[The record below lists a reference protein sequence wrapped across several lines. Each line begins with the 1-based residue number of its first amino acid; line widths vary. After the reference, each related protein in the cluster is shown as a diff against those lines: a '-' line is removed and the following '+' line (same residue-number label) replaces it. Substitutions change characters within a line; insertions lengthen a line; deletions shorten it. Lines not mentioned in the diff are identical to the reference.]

1 VERFVAQLRTFISE
15 EIMTRLL
22 WLASLLYFRAQGPAF
37 AAADDLLQLV
47 QSIPL
52 PAVSGRIDHIDL
64 DASNGRLF
72 IAALGNN
79 TLEAVDLK
87 QNRHARS
94 VAGFGEPQGVVYIT
108 ELGRLFVASG
118 SGNRVDILDGT
129 SLASIKRMEG
139 LEDADNVRYDAKAG
153 LVYVGYGAGALRV
166 LDARTGD
173 SLGDIRLAGHP
184 ESFQL
189 EKSGKRIFV
198 NVPAAGHIAVV
209 DRAARKVVATWT
221 LQGVAANFPMA
232 LDERGHRL
240 YVATRKPAALLVYST
255 ETGSLVDRIRIGED
269 ADDLF
274 FEPSTKR
281 IYVICGEGLVNVIG
295 QTDSIHHAL
304 LGTTRT
310 APGARTA
317 LFDLESRQ
325 LFLAVPARGGS
336 RAEIRIY
343 RTR

>member
-1 VERFVAQLRTFISE
+1 MR
-15 EIMTRLL
+15 RLL
-22 WLASLLYFRAQGPAF
+22 WLAFLFCFLAEGRAF
-37 AAADDLLQLV
+37 AAPGESLELV
-47 QSIPL
+47 KSIPL

-79 TLEAVDLK
+79 TLEVVDLK
-87 QNRHARS
+87 QDRRTRS
-94 VAGFGEPQGVVYIT
+94 IGGFGEPQGVVYIAA
-108 ELGRLFVASG
+108 LKRMFIASG
-118 SGNRVDILDGT
+118 SGNRVDILDGA
-129 SLASIKRMEG
+129 SLAPIKRVEG
-139 LEDADNVRYDAKAG
+139 LDDADNVRYDAKAG
-153 LVYVGYGAGALRV
+153 LVYVGYGAGALRI

-173 SLGDIRLAGHP
+173 GLGDIRLTGHP

-189 EKSGKRIFV
+189 EQSGERIFV

-221 LQGVAANFPMA
+221 MQGVSANFPMA

-240 YVATRKPAALLVYST
+240 YVGTRKPAALLVYDT
-255 ETGSLVDRIRIGED
+255 ETGGLLEKIRIGED
-269 ADDLF
+269 VDDLF

-281 IYVICGEGLVNVIG
+281 IYAICGEGLVNVVAR
-295 QTDSIHHAL
+295 TDPDHHTF
-304 LGTTRT
+304 LGTIKT
-310 APGARTA
+310 ATGARTG
-317 LFDLESRQ
+317 LFDFESRR